1 MKNRTV
7 IIFVIMPTPDGKK
20 MLLWFGLWLGFV
32 IKVML
37 EADVS
42 LHQTAAL
49 RYFHLSILAI
59 VPHCA

>member
-1 MKNRTV
+1 
-7 IIFVIMPTPDGKK
+7 MPTPDGKK